1 MLDRF
6 VVLKLEMDSTHFVQR
21 VYHGQWLGMA
31 RADQLHS
38 AIDLFIHFIS
48 LEIGRGFDFFSV
60 VSLNKLLFM

>member
-48 LEIGRGFDFFSV
+48 LEIGRGW
-60 VSLNKLLFM
+60 